1 MIEGSGS
8 GAGSVSLANGS
19 GCGSGRPKN
28 IWILIRMRIQICN
41 TGFNLYDFFVPFIID
56 FVWFHHFFCY
66 FGLPIQKDSFCS
78 LLRKPDCISVFLPWL
93 VLPKLWQLFVFIC
106 NLYPTTDIVFVLG
119 TPSPDFNST
128 RIGLNTS
135 GTIFPNP
142 PSVLPSQA
150 NKLVPV
156 PPPPPPSSHQQ
167 LHTLEHLVSDLRDQ
181 VS

>member
-1 MIEGSGS
+1 M
-8 GAGSVSLANGS
+8 AGFTEVVA
-19 GCGSGRPKN
+19 
-28 IWILIRMRIQICN
+28 ILYVIC
-41 TGFNLYDFFVPFIID
+41 
-56 FVWFHHFFCY
+56 
-66 FGLPIQKDSFCS
+66 
-78 LLRKPDCISVFLPWL
+78 
-93 VLPKLWQLFVFIC
+93 
-106 NLYPTTDIVFVLG
+106 TTDIVCVSG

-167 LHTLEHLVSDLRDQ
+167 LHALEHLVSDLRDQ
-181 VS
+181 VSHFFTAVADQDPHGSALFWNPDPRWSHNSGASEAQNGTTDGCGRSKRRSAEPTSVADPWHFGV

>member
-1 MIEGSGS
+1 M
-8 GAGSVSLANGS
+8 
-19 GCGSGRPKN
+19 
-28 IWILIRMRIQICN
+28 
-41 TGFNLYDFFVPFIID
+41 
-56 FVWFHHFFCY
+56 
-66 FGLPIQKDSFCS
+66 
-78 LLRKPDCISVFLPWL
+78 
-93 VLPKLWQLFVFIC
+93 
-106 NLYPTTDIVFVLG
+106 
-119 TPSPDFNST
+119 FNST

-181 VS
+181 VSQFVTEVADQDPHGSALF

>member
-1 MIEGSGS
+1 MPWEIPKKI
-8 GAGSVSLANGS
+8 SLRAAA
-19 GCGSGRPKN
+19 
-28 IWILIRMRIQICN
+28 ILFLFTFFTLILDAPRTVPYLLKSKIFFN
-41 TGFNLYDFFVPFIID
+41 TFVTC
-56 FVWFHHFFCY
+56 FHRSS
-66 FGLPIQKDSFCS
+66 I
-78 LLRKPDCISVFLPWL
+78 
-93 VLPKLWQLFVFIC
+93 
-106 NLYPTTDIVFVLG
+106 FVLG

-128 RIGLNTS
+128 RIGGLNTS

-181 VS
+181 VPYVFTGVADQDPRGYALFWNPDPH